1 MSSTLTNAQI
11 QAQIAEKKK
20 NIKCLSEKKTE
31 LHKTNA
37 RIAKTKTNLAARSAC
52 VQEREEFIQQRP
64 EAKHDFDTF
73 AAIKQDFE
81 QLNPLYAEEDF
92 LRGRLEEVQKKIQVA
107 ETSYRSHRRTAHF
120 ANVCRGTGYLTVSD
134 RKKKLSSTPG
144 VVADRAW
151 RAPTP
156 RVKLSAVPESE
167 RRRIHREDM
176 LHHQCNPDLP
186 RYLYDNCKRDFHLI
200 ARQRGWIEDEG
211 ITFDSVLERKAGG
224 SYVKA
229 VKIMETMRRHAG
241 RYHR

>member
-37 RIAKTKTNLAARSAC
+37 RIAKTKTNLAARLAC

-107 ETSYRSHRRTAHF
+107 ETSYRSHRRTALF
-120 ANVCRGTGYLTVSD
+120 ASVVRGTGYITVSD

-229 VKIMETMRRHAG
+229 VKIMETMRGHAV